1 MIAAAA
7 AAALAT
13 AQLPAA
19 LAPYVVVAPGGQ
31 AIVRL
36 VTSEP
41 CPQLMMVNGI
51 SRPMSIRAV
60 PAILPPRAS
69 TSGSAAAHP
78 SAFPGTVCE
87 AVVKRGAHRASIGG
101 MPVPLPPRMVRRIVL
116 IGDTG
121 CRLKAADKAW
131 QACNDPS
138 SWPFARIAA
147 SAARWKPELVVHVGD
162 YHYRENACPEDN
174 ATCADSPWGYGED
187 AWRADLFEP
196 GAALLSAAP
205 WVVARGNHE
214 ACNRAGQ
221 GWHRL
226 LDPHP
231 LIAGA
236 DCIDAANDFAG
247 NHAEPFAIDLGG
259 GAQLILLDLASIG
272 SEPLTPDDPR
282 RARFMADAKLV
293 TSLARQGKTSFLVGH
308 YPFAAVRTTK
318 SGSTDIGNPALSATF
333 GDGTGVP
340 ALAGIAAILSGHVHQ
355 FEQVSFGG
363 ALPSQIVT
371 GFSGTFEDDAPAPAD
386 IRGVQPVAGV
396 PAVRSLLSIFGTQ
409 GFATLERRTRDHW
422 LLTARDVDGAPLA
435 RCELRGRWSHCR
447 KVTGST

>member
-1 MIAAAA
+1 MIAAA

-13 AQLPAA
+13 APLPAA
-19 LAPYVVVAPGGQ
+19 PAPYVVLAPGGH

-41 CPQLMMVNGI
+41 CPQLMVDGI
-51 SRPMSIRAV
+51 SRPLSIRAG
-60 PAILPPRAS
+60 PATLPPRTS
-69 TSGSAAAHP
+69 TSGSAATHP
-78 SAFPGTVCE
+78 SAFPGRVCE
-87 AVVKRGAHRASIGG
+87 AVVERGARHASIGG
-101 MPVPLPPRMVRRIVL
+101 TPVPLVPPMVRRIVL

-131 QACNDPS
+131 QACNDPAA
-138 SWPFARIAA
+138 WPFARIAA
-147 SAARWKPELVVHVGD
+147 SAARWKPELVIHVGD
-162 YHYRENACPEDN
+162 YHYRENACPEGN
-174 ATCADSPWGYGED
+174 AGCAGSPWGYGQD
-187 AWRADLFEP
+187 AWRADLFAP
-196 GAALLSAAP
+196 GAALLAAAP
-205 WVVARGNHE
+205 WVAARGNHE

-226 LDPHP
+226 LDPHS
-231 LIAGA
+231 LVAGA
-236 DCIDAANDFAG
+236 DCIDAANDFTG
-247 NHAEPFAIDLGG
+247 NHADPFAIDLGG
-259 GAQLILLDLASIG
+259 GAQLIILDLASIG
-272 SEPLTPDDPR
+272 SEPLAPDDPR
-282 RARFMADAKLV
+282 RARFMADAKAV
-293 TSLARQGKTSFLVGH
+293 VALARPGKTSFLVGH

-318 SGSTDIGNPALSATF
+318 SGGTDIGNPALAATF

-340 ALAGIAAILSGHVHQ
+340 ALAGIAAIVSGHVHQ

-409 GFATLERRTRDHW
+409 GFATLERRARDHW
-422 LLTARDVDGAPLA
+422 RLTVRDAGGLPLA
-435 RCELRGRWSHCR
+435 RCDVRGRRSHCI
-447 KVTGST
+447 KVARAS